1 MTDSGGIEGGT
12 VRERKKPPKKKRKKE
27 RTGDLEDREETL
39 RVEMAHW
46 ATDIAEL
53 KKTVTTVPDV
63 KLGSMTVTFVN
74 VGQGDCTLVVTP
86 SGRRFLIDCGFDPA
100 STSAGQAE
108 TFNALKNTLID
119 DAVRSDGFLKD
130 SVILHTLVLT
140 HADKDHNSRI
150 ADALDGCTIYH
161 VYHSGSYGKYQRQT
175 QQLVMRA
182 ATPEPSTDDG
192 GTVDPNA
199 TDNNPPIKQI
209 VCRWTDKDDH
219 TAGTQMAEILL
230 NSKAVANYGKD
241 ADSIDFPI
249 TGGIR
254 IWREEKCTVTV
265 LAAGVEPKSYTA
277 IQDTEGVSIQD
288 GSGSENVKNTGS
300 VVTLFQAFSGADT
313 KKVLICGDTTRS
325 TEQYL
330 LDTHADAIKDVDLLL
345 VPHHGSA
352 TSSSAPDF
360 ITQVN
365 PKNAVISAGGRLS
378 QYFHPRW
385 ATVKRYLEHFVT
397 AKTAPVAAHTLVCW
411 ATKEEVGPRPPDE
424 DEQKR
429 LGITALK
436 DVEAAEPGCFE
447 ITITYP
453 LYTTPIG
460 ALLTDGKG

>member
-1 MTDSGGIEGGT
+1 MTTDTGGIEGGP
-12 VRERKKPPKKKRKKE
+12 RERKGPAKKKRKMDRAE
-27 RTGDLEDREETL
+27 DLEDREETM

-46 ATDIAEL
+46 ATDIADL
-53 KKTVTTVPDV
+53 KKTATTVPDV
-63 KLGSMTVTFVN
+63 KLGSMTVSFVN

-86 SGRRFLIDCGFDPA
+86 SGRRFLIDCGFDPV
-100 STSAGQAE
+100 STSTGQAE
-108 TFNALKNTLID
+108 TYNGIKNGLID
-119 DAVRSDGFLKD
+119 DAVRSAGFLKD
-130 SVILHTLVLT
+130 TAILHTLVLT

-150 ADALDGCTIYH
+150 AEALVGCTIYH
-161 VYHSGSYGKYQRQT
+161 VYHSGNYGKYLRKT
-175 QQLVMRA
+175 RELVIDA
-182 ATPEPSTDDG
+182 TTPEPSVDDG
-192 GTVDPNA
+192 TIDPNA
-199 TDNNPPIKQI
+199 TEEELPIKQI
-209 VCRWTDKDDH
+209 VCCWTNKDDH
-219 TAGTQMAEILL
+219 KAGTQTAQILL
-230 NSKAVANYGKD
+230 QSKPVANYGTD
-241 ADSIDFPI
+241 ADSIDFPV

-277 IQDTEGVSIQD
+277 IQDAEGVSIQD
-288 GSGSENVKNTGS
+288 GSGAENVKNTGS

-360 ITQVN
+360 IAQVN

-397 AKTAPVAAHTLVCW
+397 AKTTPVAPHTVVCW
-411 ATKEEVGPRPPDE
+411 ATKEEARPKPPDE
-424 DEQKR
+424 EEQKR

-436 DVEAAEPGCFE
+436 DIEGPDPGCFE

-453 LYTTPIG
+453 LYMTPIG